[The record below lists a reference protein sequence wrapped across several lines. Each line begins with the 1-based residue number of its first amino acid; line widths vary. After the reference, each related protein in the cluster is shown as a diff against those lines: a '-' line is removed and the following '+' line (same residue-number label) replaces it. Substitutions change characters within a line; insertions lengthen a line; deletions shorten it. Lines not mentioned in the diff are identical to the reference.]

1 MAAGLANLDTEFLN
15 ADGCCV
21 ATRATISTEQAVNW
35 QICNHLRRL
44 SDCCA
49 SLLENIFASDRIAL
63 LCLCSQRDIIGKIP
77 KPETSRTNDEVALGL
92 CKAES
97 ADIGANHNRANSKHM
112 TGRIMSRSVPFWEIC
127 TKQPWHKK
135 LPFSLLS
142 SSLLYIKDLSF
153 HLRPACCYSSC
164 G

>member
-21 ATRATISTEQAVNW
+21 ATRTTISTEQLVNW
-35 QICNHLRRL
+35 QIYDHLRRL

-63 LCLCSQRDIIGKIP
+63 LCLCSQRDIIDKIP

-97 ADIGANHNRANSKHM
+97 ADIGANHNRANSKYM
-112 TGRIMSRSVPFWEIC
+112 TGRIMSRSAPVWEIC
-127 TKQPWHKK
+127 TN
-135 LPFSLLS
+135 LLTATKTYFLSS
-142 SSLLYIKDLSF
+142 SSLLCIKDLSF
-153 HLRPACCYSSC
+153 HLRPACFYSSC